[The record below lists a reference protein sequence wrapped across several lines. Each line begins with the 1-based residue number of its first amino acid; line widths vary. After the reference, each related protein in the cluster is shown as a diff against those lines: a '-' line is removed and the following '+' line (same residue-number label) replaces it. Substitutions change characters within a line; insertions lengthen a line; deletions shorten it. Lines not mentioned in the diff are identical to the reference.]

1 MKKFLAVL
9 FALLMLFGAV
19 LMTACGSG
27 KKEKT
32 GIYAAADSLLNVYAK
47 FLPEKGEPG
56 VHEKSDKYGNK
67 FVSEYNENG
76 DLITRTQYRQSG
88 EVAVNENFEYNNNGK
103 LVKIS
108 VTFDENLPRITT
120 FKYNKDG
127 YIEEISYE
135 NQPFYDQYEA
145 GEKSLSRT
153 TFSYDKSG
161 KIISSITYLDTN
173 EIVSKGEYAY
183 DEENHKI
190 TITDSRTDGI
200 RTATNYYSDNW
211 ILLKSETYGTD
222 GILVYGEEY
231 YENGNPKYIFSS
243 YSYDGYK
250 KFYNENGEI
259 TEYFVFDEDGKEHY
273 HATYQYN
280 EAGYLIKKRISQR
293 ASYSPDV
300 EYEYA
305 GKADDEHEIKRSVY
319 SLGGKLLSVTEYDAD
334 GNIIK
339 TEVFD

>member
-1 MKKFLAVL
+1 MKKVLAVL
-9 FALLMLFGAV
+9 FALLMIFGAV
-19 LMTACGSG
+19 FATACGSD

-32 GIYAAADSLLNVYAK
+32 GIYAAADSLANKHSEDY
-47 FLPEKGEPG
+47 LPEKGETG

-76 DLITRTQYRQSG
+76 DLITRTQYHQSG
-88 EVAVNENFEYNNNGK
+88 EVAVNESFEYNNNGK

-108 VTFDENLPRITT
+108 VTYGEDLPRITA

-145 GEKSLSRT
+145 GEKFLSRKI
-153 TFSYDKSG
+153 FSYDKSG

-173 EIVSKGEYAY
+173 EIVSKSEYAY

-190 TITDSRTDGI
+190 TITYLQKDGI
-200 RTATNYYSDNW
+200 HTTTNYYSDNW

-222 GILVYGEEY
+222 GSLAYSEEY
-231 YENGNPKYIFSS
+231 YENGNQKYIFSS
-243 YSYDGYK
+243 GSYGYK
-250 KFYNENGEI
+250 KFYNEKGKITELYEFDSNGEEYKHTVVSYDETGYRSKMAIYNADEVI
-259 TEYFVFDEDGKEHY
+259 TSDTVYDKETGNYKETKYENGK
-273 HATYQYN
+273 
-280 EAGYLIKKRISQR
+280 
-293 ASYSPDV
+293 
-300 EYEYA
+300 
-305 GKADDEHEIKRSVY
+305 SVR
-319 SLGGKLLSVTEYDAD
+319 VTEYDSD

-339 TEVFD
+339 TEDFD